1 MSRHPARRAGT
12 CEQKEGRLRHL
23 LLEMDSTLIAFSGGV
38 DSSFL
43 VAVAHEV
50 LGERAIAVT
59 ALSPA
64 IPAVEVEEA
73 RRLAARLGVRHL
85 VVETKEMDS
94 PAYVQNSPD
103 RCFHC
108 KSELF
113 DRLRSL
119 AADLQLAC
127 VADGS
132 NADDERDFRPGR
144 RAAAAHDV
152 RSPLAEAGLT
162 KDEIRLLSKA
172 RGLPTWDKP
181 AMACLASR
189 LPYGMPVTA
198 AALEQVEAAE
208 AVLRALG
215 LRQLRVRHHGNI
227 ARIEVDEAGFALL
240 TQDGTRHAVTEKLKA
255 LGYLYVTLDLAGFR
269 SGSLNEALPITSA
282 GKRDAT

>member
-1 MSRHPARRAGT
+1 
-12 CEQKEGRLRHL
+12 
-23 LLEMDSTLIAFSGGV
+23 LIAFSGGV